1 MSQKKTFT
9 SILLVLALVFSV
21 LVPAAQPQEA
31 QAADDI
37 LIYVNGTALPSGQGG
52 TIVDGRT
59 MIPLR
64 PIFEALGCEILWD
77 GSNSVIAAYDPDT
90 NKIVSMIINQK
101 NLFCADYDLFKP
113 YESNPTSQA
122 TINFVLANSSL
133 IDVPPMLIDG
143 RTMVPVRVVSEAL
156 GADVEWNGSTRT
168 VTVNR

>member
-1 MSQKKTFT
+1 MSHKKTLT
-9 SILLVLALVFSV
+9 SILFLLALVFSV

-37 LIYVNGTALPSGQGG
+37 KIYVNSAALPDGQGG

-64 PIFEALGCEILWD
+64 PIFEALGCDILWD

-90 NKIVSMIINQK
+90 NKIISLVIDQK
-101 NLFCADYDLFKP
+101 NLFCADYSLFKP

-122 TINFVLANSSL
+122 TIDFVLANSSL

-143 RTMVPVRVVSEAL
+143 RTMVPVLVVSEAL
-156 GADVEWNGSTRT
+156 GADVEWNGATRT
-168 VTVNR
+168 VTVDR